1 MDNNKARRLFI
12 ALQYVPLRGWCN
24 ETLILGTCAGQSEGF
39 SCSSN
44 SRLGTAKQITGEG
57 GKPLPFPSLAGM
69 TQQLQTL
76 SPLHQSIREAPRQEG
91 KASWE

>member
-1 MDNNKARRLFI
+1 MDNNKAWRLFI
-12 ALQYVPLRGWCN
+12 ALQYVSLRGWRN

-57 GKPLPFPSLAGM
+57 GKP
-69 TQQLQTL
+69 QQLQTL
-76 SPLHQSIREAPRQEG
+76 RPLHHSCGEARGLEG
-91 KASWE
+91 KAP